1 MMSILQRRNDG
12 FRFGLGNLVA
22 SLIEYAANKA
32 ELHKH
37 LSDYFEEH
45 A

>member
-1 MMSILQRRNDG
+1 MERNDG
-12 FRFGLGNLVA
+12 FRTGLGTLVA

-32 ELHKH
+32 ELYQQF
-37 LSDYFEEH
+37 SNYFEEH